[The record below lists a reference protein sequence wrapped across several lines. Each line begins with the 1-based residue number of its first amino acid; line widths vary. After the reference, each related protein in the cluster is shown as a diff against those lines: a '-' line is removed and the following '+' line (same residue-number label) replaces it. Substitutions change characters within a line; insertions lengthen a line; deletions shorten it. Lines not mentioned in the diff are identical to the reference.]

1 MRWRWRNI
9 AVIVLAVA
17 CTVATI
23 HLFSW
28 PDILRALAGANYI
41 VLLLGGGGLLL
52 TGFAVRGL
60 RWLLV
65 VGIEPRPRQFLRS
78 GLANG
83 AAAGFAILTPFQ
95 LGEVLKVRL
104 APQHAEGGWR
114 HGVSGFMVER
124 VLDLSCLLGIGLSG
138 LAIRAGHAWLAPL
151 CWAMPLATGLALS
164 LLADHVDRA
173 PARARPYLE
182 SFRHRRRILLA
193 GLATIPL
200 WLLNAGMW
208 WCAVASVGVRL
219 GPMELCVVVGGVM
232 LATVASMT
240 PSGIGVSELSTR
252 GIMLWLG
259 YPVAEAEATAI
270 GLRLLSPLIATL
282 GLSCTL
288 LMPLASRRG

>member
-1 MRWRWRNI
+1 LMRRRWRNI
-9 AVIVLAVA
+9 AVIVLALA
-17 CTVATI
+17 CTAATI

-28 PDILRALAGANYI
+28 PDILRALADADYV

-65 VGIEPRPRQFLRS
+65 VGIEPRPRKLLRS

-138 LAIRAGHAWLAPL
+138 LA
-151 CWAMPLATGLALS
+151 
-164 LLADHVDRA
+164 
-173 PARARPYLE
+173 
-182 SFRHRRRILLA
+182 
-193 GLATIPL
+193 
-200 WLLNAGMW
+200 
-208 WCAVASVGVRL
+208 
-219 GPMELCVVVGGVM
+219 
-232 LATVASMT
+232 
-240 PSGIGVSELSTR
+240 
-252 GIMLWLG
+252 
-259 YPVAEAEATAI
+259 
-270 GLRLLSPLIATL
+270 
-282 GLSCTL
+282 
-288 LMPLASRRG
+288 